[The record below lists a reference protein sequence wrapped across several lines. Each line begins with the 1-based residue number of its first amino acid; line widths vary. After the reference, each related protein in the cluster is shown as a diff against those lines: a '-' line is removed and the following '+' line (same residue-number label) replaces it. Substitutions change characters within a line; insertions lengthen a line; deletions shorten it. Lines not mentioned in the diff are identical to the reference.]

1 MSSTVSNRDLFI
13 IAVIAFGFG
22 GLFTWALID
31 PPTVQ
36 RLAATTNH
44 QPSEWPA
51 WVQAI
56 GSVFAIAVA
65 IAVPYWQKQKE
76 NAQRIADDFA
86 RARIVAG
93 AIQPYVSS
101 YRRRAKYFQHQI
113 ERMDWG
119 AMKKMPAD
127 CFEGAETLRT
137 FQPEFH
143 LLGHAGA
150 VANSFVAS
158 LYWLD
163 QGLKVVQFEELTP
176 ASREQITTDCTN
188 TIELAITLGAALV
201 PICGPLLRNS
211 ASQI

>member
-13 IAVIAFGFG
+13 IAVMAFAFG
-22 GLFTWALID
+22 GLFAWALID
-31 PPTVQ
+31 PPSAQ
-36 RLAATTNH
+36 RLATSSK

-56 GSVFAIAVA
+56 GSVLAIAVA
-65 IAVPYWQKQKE
+65 IAVPYWQKSKE
-76 NAQRIADDFA
+76 KAQRIADDSA
-86 RARIVAG
+86 RARVVAG

-113 ERMDWG
+113 ERSDLD
-119 AMKKMPAD
+119 AMKKMPPD

-137 FQPEFH
+137 FQPDFH

-150 VANSFVAS
+150 IANSFVAS

-163 QGLKVVQFEELTP
+163 QGLKVVQLEQLRPE
-176 ASREQITTDCTN
+176 SREQITTDCTN
-188 TIELAITLGAALV
+188 TVELAVALETALI
-201 PICGPLLRNS
+201 PICGRLLRNP
-211 ASQI
+211 ASQT